1 MLLGDIIASF
11 QDEAGINETPF
22 SLGDLALTARLVAL
36 ATESNVSTGELA
48 IQSVGR
54 FVNGASD
61 EEWLALLGQ
70 MSRSDNPGQ
79 VFLRRAL
86 ATATSDVANR

>member
-11 QDEAGINETPF
+11 QDEAVIDETLF
-22 SLGDLALTARLVAL
+22 SLGDLALTTRLVAL
-36 ATESNVSTGELA
+36 AAKSNVSTGELA
-48 IQSVGR
+48 MQSVGR

-61 EEWLALLGQ
+61 EEWLALFGQ

-86 ATATSDVANR
+86 ATAVFDLANS

>member
-11 QDEAGINETPF
+11 QDEAVINETLF
-22 SLGDLALTARLVAL
+22 SLGDLARTARLVAL

-61 EEWLALLGQ
+61 EEWLALFGQ

>member
-11 QDEAGINETPF
+11 QDETVINETLF
-22 SLGDLALTARLVAL
+22 SLGNLALTARLVAL
-36 ATESNVSTGELA
+36 AAESNVSTGELA
-48 IQSVGR
+48 MQSVGR

-61 EEWLALLGQ
+61 EEWLALFGQ
-70 MSRSDNPGQ
+70 LSRSDNPGQ

-86 ATATSDVANR
+86 ANAVSDFANR

>member
-11 QDEAGINETPF
+11 QDEAVINETLF

-36 ATESNVSTGELA
+36 AAESNVSTGELA
-48 IQSVGR
+48 MQSVGR

-61 EEWLALLGQ
+61 EEWLALFGQ

-86 ATATSDVANR
+86 ANVASGLANR

>member
-11 QDEAGINETPF
+11 QDEVVINETLF
-22 SLGDLALTARLVAL
+22 SLGNLALTARLVAL
-36 ATESNVSTGELA
+36 AAESNVSTGELA
-48 IQSVGR
+48 MQSVGR

-61 EEWLALLGQ
+61 EEWLALFGQ
-70 MSRSDNPGQ
+70 LSRSDNPGQ

-86 ATATSDVANR
+86 ANAVSDFANR

>member
-11 QDEAGINETPF
+11 QDEAVINETLF

-36 ATESNVSTGELA
+36 AAESNLSTGELA
-48 IQSVGR
+48 VQSVGR

-61 EEWLALLGQ
+61 DEWLALFGQ
-70 MSRSDNPGQ
+70 MSRSDNPGR

-86 ATATSDVANR
+86 ANAASDSVNS

>member
-11 QDEAGINETPF
+11 QDEAVINETLF
-22 SLGDLALTARLVAL
+22 SLGDLALATRLVAL
-36 ATESNVSTGELA
+36 AAESNVSTGELA
-48 IQSVGR
+48 MQSVGR

-61 EEWLALLGQ
+61 EEWLALFGQ

-79 VFLRRAL
+79 AFLRRAL
-86 ATATSDVANR
+86 ANAVSDLANR

>member
-11 QDEAGINETPF
+11 QDEAVINETLF

-36 ATESNVSTGELA
+36 AAESNVSTGELA
-48 IQSVGR
+48 MQSVGR

-61 EEWLALLGQ
+61 EEWLALFDQ

-86 ATATSDVANR
+86 ANAASGFANR

>member
-11 QDEAGINETPF
+11 EDEAVINETLF

-36 ATESNVSTGELA
+36 AAESNVSTGELA
-48 IQSVGR
+48 MESVGR
-54 FVNGASD
+54 FVSGASD
-61 EEWLALLGQ
+61 EEWLTLIGQ

-86 ATATSDVANR
+86 ANAASDSVNS